1 MAERVTVKRA
11 AELIGLSELSVRRGI
26 EQGRLP
32 IGSSIKRSD
41 KRTIYHI
48 SPYLLSQYT
57 GIPVEEINKDRG
69 TSL

>member
-32 IGSSIKRSD
+32 IGCCIKRSEY
-41 KRTIYHI
+41 RTIYHI
-48 SPYLLSQYT
+48 SPHLLSQYT
-57 GIPVEEINKDRG
+57 GIPIEKIKDE
-69 TSL
+69 TN